1 MPASQSAVACL
12 TPQLCVVVG
21 RDSRGMGDIIDVV
34 NGTPGKP
41 VEVKGSSALVAISCP
56 ADVGCMVLGRA
67 AGTEAPLL
75 VQLNDKGQ
83 PVTVQKGVIAST
95 APQVPRGV
103 SLVSISCRSLSDCG
117 LLGTGTDNPTRSFE
131 YAQWD
136 GLSMHVA
143 PVRLPAGLS
152 RPTVRSLSCYT
163 LCVAV
168 GWAMSSKGVQGL
180 AYSISG
186 YHVFSPAIVPGD
198 NLRGVSCF
206 SITTCFA
213 AGTGKSGGVVV
224 SIVRGSPGRVAVV
237 RGADLEGVACGLA
250 SCLAGGSGQA
260 GGAASATHGTL
271 VGLSLSDRVT
281 STRVV
286 PAARAFTS
294 VASSPVET
302 GFAAIGPAPGA
313 GDQVTTQA

>member
-1 MPASQSAVACL
+1 MKTRSFARAARCGALISTLVAANCLPLGTAAYASSVSTAPMPASQSAVACL

-21 RDSRGMGDIIDVV
+21 RDSSGMGDIIDVV

-143 PVRLPAGLS
+143 RTPAG
-152 RPTVRSLSCYT
+152 RFEPPHRSI
-163 LCVAV
+163 AV
-168 GWAMSSKGVQGL
+168 LLYPLRRGRLGDEFQGR
-180 AYSISG
+180 SG
-186 YHVFSPAIVPGD
+186 IGLLDLWVPR
-198 NLRGVSCF
+198 L
-206 SITTCFA
+206 
-213 AGTGKSGGVVV
+213 
-224 SIVRGSPGRVAVV
+224 
-237 RGADLEGVACGLA
+237 
-250 SCLAGGSGQA
+250 LAGHRT
-260 GGAASATHGTL
+260 GG
-271 VGLSLSDRVT
+271 
-281 STRVV
+281 
-286 PAARAFTS
+286 
-294 VASSPVET
+294 
-302 GFAAIGPAPGA
+302 
-313 GDQVTTQA
+313 